1 LYKDRCGYGPRLP
14 LIIVSPYSKVN
25 YVSHQIIDQSSILR
39 FIEDNWNLRQIGD
52 QSFDEKAGSILDM
65 FNFTS
70 GNFAEKLYL
79 DSSNGTEV
87 ASPR

>member
-1 LYKDRCGYGPRLP
+1 LRL
-14 LIIVSPYSKVN
+14 
-25 YVSHQIIDQSSILR
+25 
-39 FIEDNWNLRQIGD
+39 IEDNWNLRQIGD